1 MTDISNLRTPAW
13 RRVVEELSAESPNAT
28 TFLARLCGVLTRVAN
43 ARQGS
48 VVIVS
53 TSDTQDQ
60 SPDEPSIAYAVAAG
74 EARGGRPAEAR
85 RIDPTQVEHG
95 SWVRSA
101 AAEAVR
107 GGEARVFA
115 LNANSSPMYGAGNEG
130 GAVIAG
136 PIDMPLGGG
145 HTAAICLTI
154 EQRSREA
161 TQTTMALVEVLCGY
175 AKLHAARQEAK
186 GAWQSSAA
194 LDLAGRLIA
203 SINEASGFKGACLQ
217 LANDLSRAAS
227 ADRAAIGWVRG
238 LGDSGVVR
246 VQALS
251 DTEHV
256 DRRLH
261 MVRMLQA
268 AMEECYDQAHAVVYP
283 VPQVPQ
289 DPAQSAGQPDT
300 EPAVDPTLAGQV
312 SHAHRQ
318 LASSDARLKVASLP
332 IRAGER
338 VVGVVTIELSEEDQL
353 DTAKLEL
360 LQATLDLVGPVIEL
374 RRSDDRPLPQRA
386 WHSVLKSGTWLVGP
400 RHTAWKVA
408 ALVALVLLIVV
419 TFVKIPYRIDAQA
432 ELLAVHER
440 SIAAPFAGIIASV
453 PEGIRP
459 GVQVAKGDLLMQL
472 DTTELRES
480 RIDAQAS
487 VSAARREADEAR
499 KEGDLSSAEQ
509 ALGRLEQEQARLRY
523 IETQIERSTIV
534 APIDGTIVS
543 GDPRR
548 MIGSAINIG
557 EPMFRIA
564 SLDQLEVVARVPDND
579 IGYVSPESIG
589 GFATRARPGERFT
602 FTANSL
608 VPMGQP
614 DEGSNVFELRGSLDD
629 PPGWLRPGMEGIA
642 YIDTGNKRIIW
653 VLSRRL
659 LDTAR
664 LWLWY

>member
-1 MTDISNLRTPAW
+1 VTDISNLRTPAW
-13 RRVVEELSAESPNAT
+13 KRVVEELSADAPNAT

-43 ARQGS
+43 ARQGM
-48 VVIVS
+48 VVIAS
-53 TSDTQDQ
+53 GQGDKAQDEG
-60 SPDEPSIAYAVAAG
+60 EPTIAYAVTAG
-74 EARGGRPAEAR
+74 ASQGGRPGEPR
-85 RIDPTQVEHG
+85 RIEPSQVEHG
-95 SWVRSA
+95 SWVRA
-101 AAEAVR
+101 AAIEAIR
-107 GGEARVFA
+107 SSEARVFA
-115 LNANSSPMYGAGNEG
+115 LDAQSSPMYGSSSEG

-136 PIDMPLGGG
+136 PVDLPLGGG
-145 HTAAICLTI
+145 HRAAICLTI

-175 AKLHAARQEAK
+175 ARLHAARQEAK
-186 GAWQSSAA
+186 GAWQASAA

-203 SINEASGFKGACLQ
+203 SINESTSFKGAGLQ
-217 LANDLSRAAS
+217 LVNDLARAAS
-227 ADRAAIGWVRG
+227 ADRVALGWVKG
-238 LGDSGVVR
+238 LGDSGVIR
-246 VQALS
+246 VQSLS

-283 VPQVPQ
+283 VPKVDAKDQQ
-289 DPAQSAGQPDT
+289 IAGDS
-300 EPAVDPTLAGQV
+300 EPVVDPTLAAAV
-312 SHAHRQ
+312 THAHRE
-318 LASSDARLKVASLP
+318 LASSDARLRVASLP

-338 VVGVVTIELSEEDQL
+338 VVGVVTIELSEEGMLTPDR
-353 DTAKLEL
+353 LEL
-360 LQATLDLVGPVIEL
+360 LQSTLDLVGPVIEL

-386 WHSVLKSGTWLVGP
+386 WHSVLKAGTWVVGP

-408 ALVALVLLIVV
+408 ALVALLLLVVV

-432 ELLAVHER
+432 ELMAVSER
-440 SIAAPFAGIIASV
+440 AIAAPFAGVIAKV
-453 PEGIRP
+453 PDGIRP
-459 GVQVAKGDLLMQL
+459 GVQVVEGQVLLEL

-499 KEGDLSSAEQ
+499 KEGDLTAAEQ
-509 ALGRLEQEQARLRY
+509 ALGRLEQEMARLRY
-523 IETQIERSTIV
+523 IEIQLERSTV
-534 APIDGTIVS
+534 KAPIDGTIVS

-548 MIGSAINIG
+548 MVGSAVEVG
-557 EPMFRIA
+557 EPLFRVA

-579 IGYVSPESIG
+579 IGYVSAESVG
-589 GFATRARPGERFT
+589 GFATRARPGERFE
-602 FTANSL
+602 FAANSL

-614 DEGSNVFELRGSLDD
+614 DEGSNIFELRCELTD

-642 YIDTGNKRIIW
+642 YIDTGDKRIIW
-653 VLSRRL
+653 ILSRRII
-659 LDTAR
+659 DTAR

>member
-53 TSDTQDQ
+53 ASDTQDQ
-60 SPDEPSIAYAVAAG
+60 APDEPSIAYAVAAG
-74 EARGGRPAEAR
+74 EPQGGRAAEPR
-85 RIDPTQVEHG
+85 RIDPSQIEHG

-107 GGEARVFA
+107 SGEARVFA
-115 LNANSSPMYGAGNEG
+115 LNANSSPMYGAGSEG

-136 PIDMPLGGG
+136 PIDLPLGGG
-145 HTAAICLTI
+145 HKAAICLTI

-283 VPQVPQ
+283 VPQVAQGGEQ
-289 DPAQSAGQPDT
+289 DGV
-300 EPAVDPTLAGQV
+300 EPAVDPTLAAAV
-312 SHAHRQ
+312 THAHRQ

-332 IRAGER
+332 VRAGER

-353 DTAKLEL
+353 DPAKLEL

-386 WHSVLKSGTWLVGP
+386 WHSVLKTGTWLVGP

-408 ALVALVLLIVV
+408 ALVAFVLLLVV

-459 GVQVAKGDLLMQL
+459 GVQVSEGDLLMQL

-499 KEGDLSSAEQ
+499 KEGDLNAADQ

-523 IETQIERSTIV
+523 IETQIARSTIT

-579 IGYVSPESIG
+579 IGYVSPESVG
-589 GFATRARPGERFT
+589 GFATRARPGERFE

-614 DEGSNVFELRGSLDD
+614 DEGSNVFELRGTLEN

-642 YIDTGNKRIIW
+642 YVDTGDRRIIW

>member
-53 TSDTQDQ
+53 ASDTQDQ
-60 SPDEPSIAYAVAAG
+60 ATDEPSIAYAVAAG
-74 EARGGRPAEAR
+74 EPQGGRAAEPR
-85 RIDPTQVEHG
+85 RIDPGQLEHG

-101 AAEAVR
+101 AVEAVR

-115 LNANSSPMYGAGNEG
+115 LNANNSPMYGAGSEG

-136 PIDMPLGGG
+136 PIDLPLGGG
-145 HTAAICLTI
+145 HRAAICLTI

-283 VPQVPQ
+283 VPQV
-289 DPAQSAGQPDT
+289 AQGGEQGEG
-300 EPAVDPTLAGQV
+300 EPAVDPTLAAAV
-312 SHAHRQ
+312 THAHRQ

-332 IRAGER
+332 VRAGER

-353 DTAKLEL
+353 EPAKLEL

-408 ALVALVLLIVV
+408 ALVALVLLLVV

-440 SIAAPFAGIIASV
+440 SIAAPFAGIISSV

-459 GVQVAKGDLLMQL
+459 GVQVTKGDLLLQM

-499 KEGDLSSAEQ
+499 KEGDLNAAEQ

-523 IETQIERSTIV
+523 IDTQIERSTII

-557 EPMFRIA
+557 EPVFRIV

-579 IGYVSPESIG
+579 IGYVSPESTG
-589 GFATRARPGERFT
+589 GFATRARPGERFE

-614 DEGSNVFELRGSLDD
+614 DEGSNIFELRGTLEN

-642 YIDTGNKRIIW
+642 YVDTGDRRIIW

>member
-13 RRVVEELSAESPNAT
+13 RRIVEELSAESPNAT

-53 TSDTQDQ
+53 AADAEGQGTE
-60 SPDEPSIAYAVAAG
+60 EPSIAYAVTAG
-74 EARGGRPAEAR
+74 DPQSGKPGEPR
-85 RIDPTQVEHG
+85 RIDPSQIEHG

-101 AAEAVR
+101 AAEATR
-107 GGEARVFA
+107 EATARVFA
-115 LNANSSPMYGAGNEG
+115 LNASDTPMYGAASEG

-136 PIDMPLGGG
+136 PIDLPLGGG
-145 HTAAICLTI
+145 HKAAICLTI

-186 GAWQSSAA
+186 GAWQASAA

-238 LGDSGVVR
+238 MGDSGVVR

-283 VPQVPQ
+283 IPQV
-289 DPAQSAGQPDT
+289 AGGNPESDL
-300 EPAVDPTLAGQV
+300 EPAVDPTLSGAV
-312 SHAHRQ
+312 THAHRQ

-332 IRAGER
+332 VRAGER

-353 DTAKLEL
+353 EPAKLEL
-360 LQATLDLVGPVIEL
+360 LQATLDLIGPVIEL

-408 ALVALVLLIVV
+408 AFVALAILLIV

-432 ELLAVHER
+432 ELSAVHER

-459 GVQVAKGDLLMQL
+459 GVQVAKGDVLMEL

-480 RIDAQAS
+480 RIDSQAS
-487 VSAARREADEAR
+487 VTSARREANEAR
-499 KEGDLSSAEQ
+499 KEGDLNAADQ
-509 ALGRLEQEQARLRY
+509 ALGRLEQEEARLRY
-523 IETQIERSTIV
+523 IDVQIERAVIV

-548 MIGSAINIG
+548 MIGSAINVG
-557 EPMFRIA
+557 EPVFRIA
-564 SLDQLEVVARVPDND
+564 NLDELEVIARVPDND

-589 GFATRARPGERFT
+589 GFATRARPGERFEFSAT
-602 FTANSL
+602 SL
-608 VPMGQP
+608 VPLGQP
-614 DEGSNVFELRGSLDD
+614 DEGSNVFELRGTLTD

-642 YIDTGNKRIIW
+642 YIDTGDKRIIW

>member
-13 RRVVEELSAESPNAT
+13 RRVVEELSADAPTAT

-53 TSDTQDQ
+53 SADTEDGG
-60 SPDEPSIAYAVAAG
+60 SEEPAIAYAVAAG
-74 EARGGRPAEAR
+74 DPQSGRPGEPR
-85 RIDPTQVEHG
+85 RIDPSQIEHG

-101 AAEAVR
+101 AIEATR
-107 GGEARVFA
+107 TNEARVFS
-115 LNANSSPMYGAGNEG
+115 LSGQGTPMYGAGADG

-136 PIDMPLGGG
+136 PVELPLGGG
-145 HTAAICLTI
+145 HKAAICLTI

-186 GAWQSSAA
+186 GAWQASAA

-203 SINEASGFKGACLQ
+203 SINEATGFKGACLQ
-217 LANDLSRAAS
+217 LVNDLARAAS
-227 ADRAAIGWVRG
+227 ADRVALGWVKG

-283 VPQVPQ
+283 VPQA
-289 DPAQSAGQPDT
+289 AQAQEEGM
-300 EPAVDPTLAGQV
+300 EPVVDPTLATAV
-312 SHAHRQ
+312 THAHRE

-338 VVGVVTIELSEEDQL
+338 VVGVVTIEISEDGL
-353 DTAKLEL
+353 LTPARLEL

-374 RRSDDRPLPQRA
+374 RRSDDRPIPQRA

-408 ALVALVLLIVV
+408 ALVALVILLGI
-419 TFVKIPYRIDAQA
+419 TFIKIPYRIDAQA
-432 ELLAVHER
+432 ELMAVHER

-453 PEGIRP
+453 PEKIRP
-459 GVQVAKGDLLMQL
+459 GVQVAAGDILMQM

-480 RIDAQAS
+480 RIDAKAS
-487 VSAARREADEAR
+487 VSAALREADEAR
-499 KEGDLSSAEQ
+499 KEGDLNAAEQ
-509 ALGRLEQEQARLRY
+509 AAGRVEQESARLRY
-523 IETQIERSTIV
+523 IEIQLERAVIK

-548 MIGSAINIG
+548 MIGSAINVG
-557 EPMFRIA
+557 EPVFRIA
-564 SLDQLEVVARVPDND
+564 SLDQLEVVARVKDND
-579 IGYVSPESIG
+579 IGYVSPESVG
-589 GFATRARPGERFT
+589 GFATRARPGERFE
-602 FTANSL
+602 FAANSL

-614 DEGSNVFELRGSLDD
+614 DEGTNVFELRGELTN

-642 YIDTGNKRIIW
+642 YIDTGDKRIIW
-653 VLSRRL
+653 ILSRRII
-659 LDTAR
+659 DTAR

>member
-13 RRVVEELSAESPNAT
+13 RRVVEELSADAPTAT

-53 TSDTQDQ
+53 ADDGEDGSNE
-60 SPDEPSIAYAVAAG
+60 EPAIAYAVTAG
-74 EARGGRPAEAR
+74 EAQSGRPGDPR
-85 RIDPTQVEHG
+85 RIDPSQIEHG

-101 AAEAVR
+101 AIEATR
-107 GGEARVFA
+107 SNEARVFS
-115 LNANSSPMYGAGNEG
+115 LTGQGTPMYGTGGEG

-136 PIDMPLGGG
+136 PVELPLGGG
-145 HTAAICLTI
+145 HKAAICLTI

-186 GAWQSSAA
+186 GAWQASAA
-194 LDLAGRLIA
+194 LDLAGKLIA
-203 SINEASGFKGACLQ
+203 SINEATGFKGASLQ
-217 LANDLSRAAS
+217 LVNDLARATS
-227 ADRAAIGWVRG
+227 ADRVALGWVRG

-283 VPQVPQ
+283 VPQASA
-289 DPAQSAGQPDT
+289 AQEEGM
-300 EPAVDPTLAGQV
+300 EPAVDPTLAAAV
-312 SHAHRQ
+312 THAHRE
-318 LASSDARLKVASLP
+318 LASSDARLRVASLP

-338 VVGVVTIELSEEDQL
+338 VVGVVTIELSEEGL
-353 DTAKLEL
+353 LTPARLEL

-374 RRSDDRPLPQRA
+374 RRSDDRPIPQRA
-386 WHSVLKSGTWLVGP
+386 WHSVLKAGAWLVGP

-408 ALVALVLLIVV
+408 ALFALAVLLVI

-432 ELLAVHER
+432 ELMAVQER

-453 PEGIRP
+453 PQAIRP
-459 GVQVAKGDLLMQL
+459 GVQVGVGEVLMEM

-499 KEGDLSSAEQ
+499 KEGDLNAAEQ
-509 ALGRLEQEQARLRY
+509 AMGRLEQEQARLRY
-523 IETQIERSTIV
+523 IDIQIERSIIR
-534 APIDGTIVS
+534 APIAGTIVS

-548 MIGSAINIG
+548 MIGSAINVG
-557 EPMFRIA
+557 EPVFRIA
-564 SLDQLEVVARVPDND
+564 SLDQLEVVARVKDND
-579 IGYVSPESIG
+579 IGYVSPESVG
-589 GFATRARPGERFT
+589 GFATRARPGERFE
-602 FTANSL
+602 FVANSL

-614 DEGSNVFELRGSLDD
+614 DEGTNIFELRGELNN

-642 YIDTGNKRIIW
+642 YIDTGDKRIIW
-653 VLSRRL
+653 ILSRRII
-659 LDTAR
+659 DTAR

>member
-13 RRVVEELSAESPNAT
+13 RRVVEELSADAPTAT

-53 TSDTQDQ
+53 SADTEDGGNE
-60 SPDEPSIAYAVAAG
+60 EPAIAYAVAAG
-74 EARGGRPAEAR
+74 DPQSGRPGEPR
-85 RIDPTQVEHG
+85 RIDPSQIEHG

-101 AAEAVR
+101 AIEATR
-107 GGEARVFA
+107 TNEARVFS
-115 LNANSSPMYGAGNEG
+115 LSGQGTPMYGAGAEG

-136 PIDMPLGGG
+136 PVELPLGGG
-145 HTAAICLTI
+145 HKAAICLTI

-186 GAWQSSAA
+186 GAWQASAA

-203 SINEASGFKGACLQ
+203 SINEATGFKGACLQ
-217 LANDLSRAAS
+217 LVNDLARAAS
-227 ADRAAIGWVRG
+227 ADRVALGWVKG

-283 VPQVPQ
+283 VPQA
-289 DPAQSAGQPDT
+289 AQAQEEGV
-300 EPAVDPTLAGQV
+300 EPVVDPTLATAV
-312 SHAHRQ
+312 THAHRE

-338 VVGVVTIELSEEDQL
+338 VVGVVTIEISEDGL
-353 DTAKLEL
+353 LTPARLEL

-374 RRSDDRPLPQRA
+374 RRSDDRPIPQRA

-408 ALVALVLLIVV
+408 ALVALVILLGI
-419 TFVKIPYRIDAQA
+419 TFIKIPYRIDAQA
-432 ELLAVHER
+432 ELMAVHER

-453 PEGIRP
+453 PEKIRP
-459 GVQVAKGDLLMQL
+459 GVQVAAGDILMQM

-480 RIDAQAS
+480 RIDAKAS
-487 VSAARREADEAR
+487 VSAALREADEAR
-499 KEGDLSSAEQ
+499 KEGDLNAAEQ
-509 ALGRLEQEQARLRY
+509 AAGRVEQESARLRY
-523 IETQIERSTIV
+523 IEIQLERAVIK

-548 MIGSAINIG
+548 MIGSAINVG
-557 EPMFRIA
+557 EPVFRIA
-564 SLDQLEVVARVPDND
+564 SLDQLEVVARVKDND
-579 IGYVSPESIG
+579 IGYVSPESVG
-589 GFATRARPGERFT
+589 GFATRARPGERFE
-602 FTANSL
+602 FAANSL

-614 DEGSNVFELRGSLDD
+614 DEGTNVFELRGELTN

-642 YIDTGNKRIIW
+642 YIDTGDKRIVWI
-653 VLSRRL
+653 LSRRII
-659 LDTAR
+659 DTAR

>member
-28 TFLARLCGVLTRVAN
+28 TFLARLCVVLTRVAN

-53 TSDTQDQ
+53 ASDTQDQ
-60 SPDEPSIAYAVAAG
+60 GAEEPSIAFAVAAG
-74 EARGGRPAEAR
+74 EAQGGRPAEPR
-85 RIDPTQVEHG
+85 RIDPGQIEHG

-115 LNANSSPMYGAGNEG
+115 LGGTSSPMYGAGG
-130 GAVIAG
+130 DSGAVIAG
-136 PIDMPLGGG
+136 AIDLPLGGG
-145 HTAAICLTI
+145 HKAAICLTI

-203 SINEASGFKGACLQ
+203 SINEASGFKGACIQ

-283 VPQVPQ
+283 VPKAPQ
-289 DPAQSAGQPDT
+289 GAQAEEG
-300 EPAVDPTLAGQV
+300 EPAVDPTLAAAV
-312 SHAHRQ
+312 THAHRQ

-353 DTAKLEL
+353 EPAKLEL

-374 RRSDDRPLPQRA
+374 RRSDDRPIPQRA
-386 WHSVLKSGTWLVGP
+386 WHSMLKSGTWLVGP

-408 ALVALVLLIVV
+408 ALVALLVLLVV
-419 TFVKIPYRIDAQA
+419 TFVKIPYRVDAQA

-440 SIAAPFAGIIASV
+440 SVAAPFAGIIAGV

-487 VSAARREADEAR
+487 VSSARREADEAR
-499 KEGDLSSAEQ
+499 KEGDLNAAEQ

-523 IETQIERSTIV
+523 IDTQIERSRIM

-564 SLDQLEVVARVPDND
+564 SLDQLEVVARVPDSD
-579 IGYVSPESIG
+579 IGYVSPESVG
-589 GFATRARPGERFT
+589 GFATRARPGERFR
-602 FTANSL
+602 FSASSL

-614 DEGSNVFELRGSLDD
+614 DEGSNVFELRGSLED

-642 YIDTGNKRIIW
+642 YIDTGDKRIIW

>member
-1 MTDISNLRTPAW
+1 VTDISNLRTPAW
-13 RRVVEELSAESPNAT
+13 RRVVEELSADSPNAT

-53 TSDTQDQ
+53 ASDTEDRG
-60 SPDEPSIAYAVAAG
+60 PGEPSIAYAMAAG
-74 EARGGRPAEAR
+74 EAQPGRPGEPR
-85 RIDPTQVEHG
+85 RIDPSQIEHG

-101 AAEAVR
+101 AAEAIR
-107 GGEARVFA
+107 EGEARVFS
-115 LNANSSPMYGAGNEG
+115 LTGPSTPMYGAPSEG

-136 PIDMPLGGG
+136 PVDLPLGGG
-145 HTAAICLTI
+145 HKAAICLTI

-186 GAWQSSAA
+186 GAWQASAA

-217 LANDLSRAAS
+217 LVNDRARAAS
-227 ADRAAIGWVRG
+227 ADRAAIGWVKG

-283 VPQVPQ
+283 VPQVS
-289 DPAQSAGQPDT
+289 SAGGADA
-300 EPAVDPTLAGQV
+300 EPAVDPTLAAAV
-312 SHAHRQ
+312 THAHRQ

-332 IRAGER
+332 VRAGER

-353 DTAKLEL
+353 DAAKLEL

-374 RRSDDRPLPQRA
+374 RRSDDRPIPQRA
-386 WHSVLKSGTWLVGP
+386 WHGVLKSGTWLVGP

-408 ALVALVLLIVV
+408 AVAALLLLLIV

-432 ELLAVHER
+432 ELTAVHER
-440 SIAAPFAGIIASV
+440 SVAAPFAGIIASV

-459 GVQVAKGDLLMQL
+459 GVQVSRGDLLMQL

-499 KEGDLSSAEQ
+499 KEGNLNEAEQ

-523 IETQIERSTIV
+523 IEVQIERSTIV

-548 MIGSAINIG
+548 MIGSAINVG
-557 EPMFRIA
+557 EPVFRVA
-564 SLDQLEVVARVPDND
+564 SLDQLEVIARVPDND
-579 IGYVSPESIG
+579 IGYVSPESVG
-589 GFATRARPGERFT
+589 GFATRARPGERFEFHAT
-602 FTANSL
+602 SL

-614 DEGSNVFELRGSLDD
+614 DEGSNVFELRGTLEN

-642 YIDTGNKRIIW
+642 YIDTGDKRIIW

-659 LDTAR
+659 IDTAR

>member
-13 RRVVEELSAESPNAT
+13 KRIVEELSAESPNAT

-53 TSDTQDQ
+53 AADAEGQGTE
-60 SPDEPSIAYAVAAG
+60 EPSIAYAVTAG
-74 EARGGRPAEAR
+74 EPQSGKPGEPR
-85 RIDPTQVEHG
+85 RIDPSQIEHG

-107 GGEARVFA
+107 GGDARVFA
-115 LNANSSPMYGAGNEG
+115 LGASDTPMYGASGEG

-136 PIDMPLGGG
+136 PIDLPLGGG
-145 HTAAICLTI
+145 HKAAICLTI

-186 GAWQSSAA
+186 GAWQASAA

-203 SINEASGFKGACLQ
+203 SINEADGFKGACLQ

-261 MVRMLQA
+261 MVRLLQA

-283 VPQVPQ
+283 IPQVPSGAEG
-289 DPAQSAGQPDT
+289 DLA
-300 EPAVDPTLAGQV
+300 PAVDPTLSAAV
-312 SHAHRQ
+312 THAHRQ

-332 IRAGER
+332 VRAGER

-353 DTAKLEL
+353 EPAKLEL

-374 RRSDDRPLPQRA
+374 RRSDDRPIPQRA
-386 WHSVLKSGTWLVGP
+386 YHSVLKSGTWLVGP

-408 ALVALVLLIVV
+408 ALAALLVLLIV

-432 ELLAVHER
+432 ELSAVHER
-440 SIAAPFAGIIASV
+440 AIAAPFAGIIASV
-453 PEGIRP
+453 PERIRP
-459 GVQVAKGDLLMQL
+459 GVQVAKGDVLMQL

-480 RIDAQAS
+480 RIDSQAS
-487 VSAARREADEAR
+487 VTAARREADEAR
-499 KEGDLSSAEQ
+499 KEGDLNAADQ

-523 IETQIERSTIV
+523 IHSQIERATIV

-548 MIGSAINIG
+548 MIGSAINVG
-557 EPMFRIA
+557 EPVFRIA
-564 SLDQLEVVARVPDND
+564 NLDELEVIARVPDND
-579 IGYVSPESIG
+579 IGYVSPESMG
-589 GFATRARPGERFT
+589 GFATRARPGERFEFNAT
-602 FTANSL
+602 SL
-608 VPMGQP
+608 VPLGQP
-614 DEGSNVFELRGSLDD
+614 DEGTNVFELRGTLTD

>member
-1 MTDISNLRTPAW
+1 
-13 RRVVEELSAESPNAT
+13 
-28 TFLARLCGVLTRVAN
+28 
-43 ARQGS
+43 
-48 VVIVS
+48 
-53 TSDTQDQ
+53 
-60 SPDEPSIAYAVAAG
+60 
-74 EARGGRPAEAR
+74 
-85 RIDPTQVEHG
+85 
-95 SWVRSA
+95 
-101 AAEAVR
+101 VR

-115 LNANSSPMYGAGNEG
+115 LRGSASPTYGTPSEG

-136 PIDMPLGGG
+136 PIDLPLGGG
-145 HTAAICLTI
+145 HKAAICLTI

-186 GAWQSSAA
+186 GAWQASAA

-203 SINEASGFKGACLQ
+203 SINEAEGFKGACLQ

-227 ADRAAIGWVRG
+227 ADRAAIGWVKG

-283 VPQVPQ
+283 IPQVPTGARG
-289 DPAQSAGQPDT
+289 DL
-300 EPAVDPTLAGQV
+300 EPAVDPTLSAAV
-312 SHAHRQ
+312 THAHRQ

-332 IRAGER
+332 VRAGER

-353 DTAKLEL
+353 DPAKLEL

-374 RRSDDRPLPQRA
+374 RRSDDRPIPQRA

-408 ALVALVLLIVV
+408 ALVALAVLLTV

-432 ELLAVHER
+432 ELSAVHER
-440 SIAAPFAGIIASV
+440 AIAAPFAGIIASV
-453 PEGIRP
+453 PERIRP
-459 GVQVAKGDLLMQL
+459 GVQVSKGDVLMQL
-472 DTTELRES
+472 DTTELREN
-480 RIDAQAS
+480 RIDSQAS

-499 KEGDLSSAEQ
+499 KEGDLNAADQ

-523 IETQIERSTIV
+523 IDVQIERATIV

-548 MIGSAINIG
+548 MVGSAINVG
-557 EPMFRIA
+557 EPVFRIA
-564 SLDQLEVVARVPDND
+564 NLDELEVIARVKDND
-579 IGYVSPESIG
+579 IGYVSPESVG
-589 GFATRARPGERFT
+589 GFATRARPGERFEFSAT
-602 FTANSL
+602 SL
-608 VPMGQP
+608 VPLGQP
-614 DEGSNVFELRGSLDD
+614 DEGTNVFELRGTLTDK
-629 PPGWLRPGMEGIA
+629 PGWLRPGMEGIA
-642 YIDTGNKRIIW
+642 YIDTGDRRIIW